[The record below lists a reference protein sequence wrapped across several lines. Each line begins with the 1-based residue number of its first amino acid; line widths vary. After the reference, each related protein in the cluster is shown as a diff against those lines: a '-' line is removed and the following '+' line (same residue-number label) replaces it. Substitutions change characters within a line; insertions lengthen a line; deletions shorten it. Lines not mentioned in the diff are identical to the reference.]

1 MVAQNLKEHGSSR
14 LTRADR
20 IARRAFV
27 MSAGLWVTCLSMVAF
42 VAIIH

>member
-1 MVAQNLKEHGSSR
+1 MVAPKFKGHGSSR

-42 VAIIH
+42 VAIV